1 MTPRSLSVLAAIN
14 VVLLAA
20 LALTVLWPERLVMAQ
35 SVSRGGDFAMLTG
48 EPSSGSGQN
57 VFIIDLRSGDLA
69 VLTFSS
75 ANNTFNF
82 IDQRS
87 LPEDIQLRPAR

>member
-1 MTPRSLSVLAAIN
+1 MTRRSLSVLAAIN

-20 LALTVLWPERLVMAQ
+20 LVLTVLWPERPVMAQ
-35 SVSRGGDFAMLTG
+35 SISRGGDFAMLTG

-57 VFIIDLRSGDLA
+57 VFLIDLRSGDVA

-75 ANNTFNF
+75 ANNSFNF
-82 IDQRS
+82 IDQRN